1 MSKTRVTTVEGLSLS
16 AAPSMVVQ
24 SLDDVLQIV
33 QRLGLH
39 RCKFDEIEQE
49 EVRIG
54 EGESFRVE
62 RCRYNNKV
70 VR

>member
-1 MSKTRVTTVEGLSLS
+1 MSRTRVTIVEALSLS
-16 AAPSMVVQ
+16 AAPSIVVQ

-49 EVRIG
+49 V
-54 EGESFRVE
+54 
-62 RCRYNNKV
+62 
-70 VR
+70 